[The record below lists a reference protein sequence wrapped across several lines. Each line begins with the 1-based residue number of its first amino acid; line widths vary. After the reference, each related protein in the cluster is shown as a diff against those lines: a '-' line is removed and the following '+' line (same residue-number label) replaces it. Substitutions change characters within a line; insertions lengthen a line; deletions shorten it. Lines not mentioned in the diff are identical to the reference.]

1 MGRIRR
7 NKKTGPRRAGRIGL
21 LWIPWRERQRCR
33 ARMWAAASRGGIVIS
48 LEEVSDAKLDVG
60 LVVLDIIGITGVE
73 VHQAVVIAD
82 GDLEGVHEVHA
93 DTAADQDIH
102 LAVIGAVSVVVDIL
116 VAAVACDGTFNFG
129 LGSQAVLQGRSC
141 VDEGG
146 HVRCHL
152 DTIIE
157 VDGDIDVVLLGL
169 GVYFRIKERGAED
182 VVLGEEAGIVNTGGH
197 GETAGNGDVEGNTGI
212 EAIRISFFSRAT
224 IFEGVRCIQV
234 TGADGDLREG
244 VGGRQHHNSC
254 CEEGNDFF
262 HNIQLS

>member
-1 MGRIRR
+1 MRLR
-7 NKKTGPRRAGRIGL
+7 
-21 LWIPWRERQRCR
+21 
-33 ARMWAAASRGGIVIS
+33 

-73 VHQAVVIAD
+73 VHQAVVVAD

-93 DTAADQDIH
+93 DAAAEEDVH

-116 VAAVACDGTFNFG
+116 VAAVACDGAFNLG
-129 LGSQAVLQGRSC
+129 LGGQAVLQGRTGI
-141 VDEGG
+141 DEGG
-146 HVRCHL
+146 HVRSHFN
-152 DTIIE
+152 TVIE
-157 VDGDIDVVLLGL
+157 VDGDIDEVLLGL

-182 VVLGEEAGIVNTGGH
+182 IVLGEETGIVNTGSH

-212 EAIRISFFSRAT
+212 KTVGICFFSGTA
-224 IFEGVRCIQV
+224 ILEGVRCIQV